1 MSFTNILWLLMHS
14 LQIGTNVSCNLH
26 YFFRSVVILLLC
38 VPAGMILELVR
49 YMLHCINQ
57 IFEFQRILRL
67 SLEELWST
75 QNGIHKKTSGWAH
88 LMTSTVEGQ
97 KPNQEIL
104 SFPMAIPFKHMKTN
118 LRLLPIFNIRD
129 KYLYRMQLKS
139 PFSQCRTHKW
149 DLSWA
154 YIEDDNNIGV
164 ADRNRKNIM

>member
-14 LQIGTNVSCNLH
+14 LQIGTNASCNLH
-26 YFFRSVVILLLC
+26 YFFRSVVILLLR
-38 VPAGMILELVR
+38 VPAGMILELVI
-49 YMLHCINQ
+49 HGINQ

-67 SLEELWST
+67 SVEELWST
-75 QNGIHKKTSGWAH
+75 QNEIHKKTSGWVH
-88 LMTSTVEGQ
+88 LMTSTAKGQ

-118 LRLLPIFNIRD
+118 SWLVPIFNIRD

-154 YIEDDNNIGV
+154 YIEDDNNIRV